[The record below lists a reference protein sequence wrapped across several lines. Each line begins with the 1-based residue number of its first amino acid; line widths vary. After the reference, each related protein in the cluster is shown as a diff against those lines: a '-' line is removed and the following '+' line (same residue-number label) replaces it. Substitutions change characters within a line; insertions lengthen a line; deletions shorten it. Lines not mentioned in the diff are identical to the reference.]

1 MSLVTDAT
9 NAIGSIFGADTIG
22 DDVGDW
28 ITTNIGSLWAS
39 PDTGGKGNGV
49 FAGTGFYKGLLDA
62 GLGLAG
68 TYATQKE
75 NRKLAEEYAKQRKA
89 EIENE
94 NKLRMAAIGAA
105 SGSARRQTLAG
116 LYSNYGAAQQKMGE
130 SLGALNNQAVAN
142 IVGAYRG

>member
-1 MSLVTDAT
+1 MSWLSSITDSV
-9 NAIGSIFGADTIG
+9 GSIFGADTVG
-22 DDVGDW
+22 SDAGDW
-28 ITTNIGSLWAS
+28 ITTNIGDLWAS

-89 EIENE
+89 ELDYMKEME
-94 NKLRMAAIGAA
+94 AKKLAVAGGAA
-105 SGSARRQTLAG
+105 RASTLAG
-116 LYSNYGAAQQKMGE
+116 LYSNYGSAQQRMGE